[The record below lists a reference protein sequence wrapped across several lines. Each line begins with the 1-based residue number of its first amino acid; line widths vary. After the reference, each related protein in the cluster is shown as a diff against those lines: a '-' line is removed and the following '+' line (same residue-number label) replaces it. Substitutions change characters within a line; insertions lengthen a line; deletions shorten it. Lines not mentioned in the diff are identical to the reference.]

1 MKDAH
6 VFACFLVSPFNTY
19 GVCNESGGER
29 QPRITSEIYMTWLAV
44 SPFDLGVV

>member
-19 GVCNESGGER
+19 GVCNESGGKTTQNYQR
-29 QPRITSEIYMTWLAV
+29 DLHDVV
-44 SPFDLGVV
+44 SGFPL